1 MTWLPVCVHI
11 LLQELNRL
19 RSAALALGFYELL
32 EATAKLLDRECTML
46 PATAHPDAALQL
58 THAANF
64 LRHSELACDASKLIL
79 PMQTNFA
86 GGTANTAA
94 ATADS

>member
-1 MTWLPVCVHI
+1 MFVFI

-19 RSAALALGFYELL
+19 RSAALVLGFYDLL
-32 EATAKLLDRECTML
+32 EATAKLLERECTML
-46 PATAHPDAALQL
+46 PATAHPDAALQM

-64 LRHSELACDASKLIL
+64 LRHSELARDASKLVL

-86 GGTANTAA
+86 AGTGNTTAA
-94 ATADS
+94 DS